1 MLSKIHT
8 AGLFGIEGFDV
19 CVETDIVNGMV
30 AFELVGLPDAAV
42 KEAKERVKSA
52 IRNTGFS
59 FPSKRIIMNMTPAN
73 KRKEGSG
80 YDLPVAVSL
89 LCASEQISVLDSDRT
104 VFIGELSLDGS
115 INPVNGVLPMVITA
129 YQNGFTKAF
138 VPKENANEAAVVEG
152 MEIYPVATLK
162 DVTDH
167 FLGAKVIEAHTVD
180 VSEFLQSG
188 ANTIMDFSEVKGNV
202 AVKRALEIAAAG
214 NHNVLLIGSP
224 GTGKTML
231 AQRMNTILPDMTFSE
246 ALEVTKI
253 HSIAG
258 MLESGDALVTKRP
271 FRNPHH
277 TISNAGLSGGGSTP
291 KPGELSLAHN
301 GILFFDELPEFKRD
315 VLEVLR
321 QPLEDGKVTISRVNA
336 TLTYPCNIMFVASMN
351 PCKCGYY
358 GDPNHKCTCSQSDIS
373 RYLSKISGPLLDRID
388 IQIEVP
394 AVRYDDLSAKGEEES
409 SAQIK
414 ERVNET
420 RRLQQQRYKD
430 ENITSNAQLSAGQ
443 IEKYCNISDE
453 ANVILRG
460 AFEKLGMS
468 PRGRARILKVARTIA
483 DIEKSDRIEASHIA
497 EAIQYR
503 SLDRYGASEG

>member
-1 MLSKIHT
+1 
-8 AGLFGIEGFDV
+8 
-19 CVETDIVNGMV
+19 
-30 AFELVGLPDAAV
+30 
-42 KEAKERVKSA
+42 
-52 IRNTGFS
+52 
-59 FPSKRIIMNMTPAN
+59 
-73 KRKEGSG
+73 
-80 YDLPVAVSL
+80 
-89 LCASEQISVLDSDRT
+89 
-104 VFIGELSLDGS
+104 
-115 INPVNGVLPMVITA
+115 
-129 YQNGFTKAF
+129 
-138 VPKENANEAAVVEG
+138 
-152 MEIYPVATLK
+152 MEVYPVSSLK

-167 FLGAKVIEAHTVD
+167 FLGAKSIEEHTVNID
-180 VSEFLQSG
+180 EYLQS
-188 ANTIMDFSEVKGNV
+188 ANTLGMDFSEVKGNF

-258 MLESGDALVTKRP
+258 LLEKDEPLVLKRP

-301 GILFFDELPEFKRD
+301 GILFFDELPEFRRD

-358 GDPNHKCTCSQSDIS
+358 GDPNHKCTCSRADIS
-373 RYLSKISGPLLDRID
+373 RYLGKISGPLLDRID

-394 AVRYDDLSAKGEEES
+394 AVKYDDLSSTERAES
-409 SAQIK
+409 SAQVR
-414 ERVNET
+414 ERVNKT
-420 RRLQQQRYKD
+420 RRIQQERYKD
-430 ENITSNAQLSAGQ
+430 ENITSNAELSAGQ
-443 IEKYCNISDE
+443 IEKYCQIDE
-453 ANVILRG
+453 VANNLLRS

-468 PRGRARILKVARTIA
+468 PRGRARILKLARTIA
-483 DIEKSDRIEASHIA
+483 DLEGKENIAAEHIA

-503 SLDRYGASEG
+503 SLDRYGVGEE